1 MGKGK
6 VVGVVFYNG
15 VIQKVHFCTYPLKDV
30 LESRSV
36 FLNIDGGEYLIKYYS
51 DLDSVAF
58 ATLKE

>member
-1 MGKGK
+1 MY
-6 VVGVVFYNG
+6 VSV
-15 VIQKVHFCTYPLKDV
+15 KDV